1 MKNIDYLVETNK
13 NTVGASFVVTKKN
26 VLELPSIL
34 SWCNNKGIRF
44 SYHIL
49 ENMGFR
55 DWENE
60 LKPIS
65 VEHENKFYLTSLKQ
79 HLIDARDGIT
89 KHDDEYLYKRNM
101 LMYNQYIE
109 RLK

>member
-1 MKNIDYLVETNK
+1 M
-13 NTVGASFVVTKKN
+13 
-26 VLELPSIL
+26 ELPSIL
-34 SWCNNKGIRF
+34 SWCNEKKIRF

-65 VEHENKFYLTSLKQ
+65 VEHENKFYLSSLKQ
-79 HLIDARDGIT
+79 YLVDARDKIT
-89 KHDDEYLYKRNM
+89 KHDDKEFYDRNM
-101 LMYNQYIE
+101 YMYDQYIE